1 MKIVRKSSF
10 ETVKSSSE
18 QGKSVFAG
26 TSGKWKQGKSRKIK
40 RSKEENTCKNG
51 SEKEAKE
58 CILCA
63 LPGVYQGKSRN
74 QQGKRISR
82 KNRTSKKDSEPSET
96 VSERPEII
104 KNHEKS

>member
-1 MKIVRKSSF
+1 M
-10 ETVKSSSE
+10 ET
-18 QGKSVFAG
+18 
-26 TSGKWKQGKSRKIK
+26 RKIK
-40 RSKEENTCKNG
+40 ENQEVKRGKYMQNG